1 MRKRA
6 LFAILLATLIA
17 TLGGPF
23 LGRATPAAAAPA
35 PIALGVWAHRVPW
48 EWANLDQYTSQAG
61 KAPAIVMWY
70 HDWVHGGF
78 YRTGMDQIVARGA
91 MPMVTWEP
99 QDYTQGV
106 NQPAFSLRTIAA
118 GNHDAYIRKY
128 AQDSAA
134 WGRPFYL
141 RFGHEMNGD
150 WYPWAA
156 GVNGNTAADYVA
168 AWRHI
173 HNIFQQAGATNVQW
187 VWSPNYDYPGLTPL
201 ASLYPGDAYVDWV
214 AMDGYNRGTALSGAG
229 WQSLADIFGPTYAKL
244 SAMTSKPFMI
254 AETGSAEAGG
264 DKAAWIT
271 EGFLNTIPN
280 QFPRIRAVLWF
291 NENAADATDWR
302 ISTSPSALAAYR
314 QVAADPRYAAP
325 APLASDAT
333 PTTAAPVTP
342 APPAPAAAPPTS
354 AAPPTASSPTGF
366 AWGAWQDRGG
376 QLASAPAATMFQGQ
390 AYVAVTGADAALYV
404 AHGAPGQPLGPWTR
418 VGGVLTSAPAVTVFQ
433 DRLVV
438 AARGEGDQLYL
449 ASSSDGHAFT
459 PWRSLGGLLL
469 EAPAITVAQGRL
481 TLYAVGIDR
490 AIYVS
495 HSATGQ
501 DFTGWSSRGGYLTA
515 APAVTSFGDQVALL
529 ARGADHALYLALSS
543 DGVTFGE
550 WQALGGVLAAA
561 PSAVGITPA
570 GGSPTL
576 VVFAPGSDGALY
588 TATLTPGAP
597 ATPWASLG
605 GQTQDAPTVT
615 AAGDSLTV
623 FIRGGADTLRTLTAA
638 P

>member
-6 LFAILLATLIA
+6 LFVMLLATLVA
-17 TLGGPF
+17 ALGGPF

-35 PIALGVWAHRVPW
+35 PLALGVWAHRVPW
-48 EWANLDQYTSQAG
+48 EWGNLDQYTSEAG

-106 NQPAFSLRTIAA
+106 NQPAFRLRTIAA
-118 GNHDAYIRKY
+118 GTHDAYIRKY
-128 AQDSAA
+128 AQDAAA
-134 WGRPFYL
+134 WGQPFYL

-173 HNIFQQAGATNVQW
+173 YTIFQQAGATNVQW

-214 AMDGYNRGTALSGAG
+214 AIDGYNRGTALSGAG
-229 WQSLADIFGPTYAKL
+229 WQSLGEIFGPTYDTLAAL
-244 SAMTSKPFMI
+244 TSKPFMI

-264 DKAAWIT
+264 DKGAWIT
-271 EGFLNTIPN
+271 QGFLNTIPTR
-280 QFPRIRAVLWF
+280 FPRIRAVLWF

-302 ISTSPSALAAYR
+302 ISTSPGSLAAYR
-314 QVAADPRYAAP
+314 QVATDPLYGAP
-325 APLASDAT
+325 APLAANVAA
-333 PTTAAPVTP
+333 PTAAPAPPVAAP
-342 APPAPAAAPPTS
+342 APPPAAPATTAPPV
-354 AAPPTASSPTGF
+354 TAL

-376 QLASAPAATMFQGQ
+376 RLAFAPAATIFQGQ
-390 AYVAVTGADAALYV
+390 LTLAVTGADAALYV
-404 AHGAPGQPLGPWTR
+404 TRGAPDQPPGSWTR
-418 VGGVLTSAPAVTVFQ
+418 VGGLLTSAPAVTVFQ

-438 AARGEGDQLYL
+438 VARGQGNQLYL
-449 ASSSDGHAFT
+449 TSSADGYNFT
-459 PWRSLGGLLL
+459 PWRSLGGFLL

-490 AIYVS
+490 ALYVAQ
-495 HSATGQ
+495 SATGE
-501 DFTGWSSRGGYLTA
+501 DFSGWSSRGGYLTA
-515 APAVTSFGDQVALL
+515 APAVTSVGDQVALL
-529 ARGADHALYLALSS
+529 ARGADHALYLSLTA
-543 DGVTFGE
+543 DGVTFGP
-550 WQALGGVLAAA
+550 WQGLGGVLAAA
-561 PSAVGITPA
+561 PAAISRTPA

-576 VVFAPGSDGALY
+576 VLFAPGADGALY
-588 TATLTPGAP
+588 TATLTLGGT
-597 ATPWASLG
+597 ATPWTSLG

-615 AAGDSLTV
+615 AAGDTILVFTRGAGNTLRSLT
-623 FIRGGADTLRTLTAA
+623 AT